1 MAMSTVDYPVLPTNK
16 MRRNYKM
23 SEHHP
28 EHLKR
33 VLKPIHLWA
42 IAVGMVISGQ
52 YFGWSYGLESG
63 GPIGLMIAVVIVTVF
78 YTTFIFSYAELST
91 AIPHA
96 GGPSAYARKAMGP
109 FAGFMTGFACLIE
122 FVFAPPAIALAVG
135 GYIHFLVPAIPAM
148 VATVAAFS
156 FFIVLNLAGV
166 KTAAVFELV
175 VTIVAI
181 IGLIIFDGAGIAHVN
196 TANIFTT
203 PALPNGWMGVLAAT
217 PFAIWFY
224 LAVEGGAMAAEEVE
238 NPKKDIPKGFISGI
252 LTLMALTVFTLFI
265 TAGISNYATT
275 DVAKVDFPLP
285 LALGNIYGADSL
297 IAKGVSFIGLFG
309 LIASLH
315 GIIIGYSRQ
324 TFALSRSGYLP
335 KFLSNLSPK
344 KKSPYMAIIVPG
356 IVGILST
363 LGGLA
368 NVVITISA
376 FGAVVLYI
384 LCMITLFKLRK
395 KYPDMNRPYKAAYP
409 IVPGIALVLGIF
421 CAIAFAVAY
430 QDTVIKV
437 ILIFA
442 GAAVY
447 YFLYGRKHILSEEEE
462 FRALDELDSAADLA
476 VTSENS
482 VQQ

>member
-1 MAMSTVDYPVLPTNK
+1 MSK
-16 MRRNYKM
+16 
-23 SEHHP
+23 EQHAP

-63 GPIGLMIAVVIVTVF
+63 GPIGLIIAVVIVTIF

-135 GYIHFLVPAIPAM
+135 GYIHFLIPGVPAM
-148 VATVAAFS
+148 LATVVAFS
-156 FFIVLNLAGV
+156 FFIVLNLFGV
-166 KTAAVFELV
+166 KTAAVFELI
-175 VTIVAI
+175 VTVIAI
-181 IGLIIFDGAGIAHVN
+181 IGLVIYDGAGISHVN
-196 TANIFTT
+196 MANIMTQ
-203 PALPNGWMGVLAAT
+203 PALPNGIMGIFAAV

-238 NPKKDIPKGFISGI
+238 NPQKDIPKGFISGI
-252 LTLMALTVFTLFI
+252 LTLMILTVFTLII
-265 TAGISNYATT
+265 TAGIANYATT

-285 LALGNIYGADSL
+285 LALSGIYGAESM
-297 IAKGVSFIGLFG
+297 IPKIVSFIGLFG
-309 LIASLH
+309 LVASLH

-324 TFALSRSGYLP
+324 TFALARSGYLP
-335 KFLSNLSPK
+335 QFLAVLSPK
-344 KKSPYMAIIVPG
+344 KKVPYMAIIVPG
-356 IVGILST
+356 IVGILAT

-368 NVVITISA
+368 NVVIIISA

-384 LCMITLFKLRK
+384 LSMITWFQLRK
-395 KYPDMNRPYKAAYP
+395 KFPDMHRPYKVSSP
-409 IVPGIALVLGIF
+409 IIPGIALVLGIF
-421 CAIAFAVAY
+421 CAFAFAVANTG
-430 QDTVIKV
+430 TVIKV
-437 ILIFA
+437 VVLFI

-447 YFLYGRKHILSEEEE
+447 YFVYGKNHLLSEEEE
-462 FRALDELDSAADLA
+462 FHALELLDGTEEIS
-476 VTSENS
+476 VTDIEA
-482 VQQ
+482 

>member
-1 MAMSTVDYPVLPTNK
+1 MSN
-16 MRRNYKM
+16 
-23 SEHHP
+23 EHHAP

-52 YFGWSYGLESG
+52 YFGWSYGLEAG
-63 GPIGLMIAVVIVTVF
+63 GPIGLMIAVGIVTVF

-96 GGPSAYARKAMGP
+96 GGPSAYARKAIGP

-135 GYIHFLVPAIPAM
+135 GYIHFLIPGIPAM
-148 VATVAAFS
+148 VATVAAFT
-156 FFIVLNLAGV
+156 FFIALNLLGV
-166 KTAAVFELV
+166 KTAAVFELI
-175 VTIVAI
+175 VTIIAI
-181 IGLIIFDGAGIAHVN
+181 VGLVIYDGAGVSHIN
-196 TANIFTT
+196 MANIMTN
-203 PALPNGWMGVLAAT
+203 PALPKGWMGVLAAT

-238 NPKKDIPKGFISGI
+238 NPQKDIPKGFISGI
-252 LTLMALTVFTLFI
+252 LTLMFLTVFTLII
-265 TAGISNYATT
+265 TAGIANYATT

-285 LALGNIYGADSL
+285 LALSGIYGAESL

-324 TFALSRSGYLP
+324 TFALARSGYLP
-335 KFLSNLSPK
+335 QFLAVLSPK
-344 KKSPYMAIIVPG
+344 KKVPYMAIIVPG
-356 IVGILST
+356 IIGILST

-384 LCMITLFKLRK
+384 LSMITLFKLRK
-395 KYPDMNRPYKAAYP
+395 KYPDMHRPYKSMYP
-409 IVPGIALVLGIF
+409 VVPGIALVLGVF
-421 CAIAFAVAY
+421 CAFAFAVAY
-430 QDTVIKV
+430 KDTVLKV
-437 ILIFA
+437 VLLFI

-447 YFLYGRKHILSEEEE
+447 YFVYGKKHLLSEEEE
-462 FRALDELDSAADLA
+462 FHALELLDGAEGEAAA
-476 VTSENS
+476 EKK
-482 VQQ
+482 

>member
-1 MAMSTVDYPVLPTNK
+1 MSN
-16 MRRNYKM
+16 
-23 SEHHP
+23 EHQAP
-28 EHLKR
+28 EHLKK

-52 YFGWSYGLESG
+52 YFGWSYGLEAG
-63 GPIGLMIAVVIVTVF
+63 GPIGLMIAVAVVTVF

-135 GYIHFLVPAIPAM
+135 GYIHFLVPSVPAM
-148 VATVAAFS
+148 VATVLAFA
-156 FFIVLNLAGV
+156 FFIALNLFGV
-166 KTAAVFELV
+166 KTAAIFELI
-175 VTIVAI
+175 VTIIAI
-181 IGLIIFDGAGIAHVN
+181 VGLVIYDGAAVSHIN
-196 TANIFTT
+196 MANIMTI
-203 PALPNGWMGVLAAT
+203 PALPKGGSGILAAT

-238 NPKKDIPKGFISGI
+238 NPQKDIPKGFISGI
-252 LTLMALTVFTLFI
+252 LTLMFLTVFTLII
-265 TAGISNYATT
+265 TAGIANYATT
-275 DVAKVDFPLP
+275 EVAKVDFPLP
-285 LALGNIYGADSL
+285 LALGGVYGADSL

-315 GIIIGYSRQ
+315 GIITGYSRQ
-324 TFALSRSGYLP
+324 TFALARSGYLP
-335 KFLSNLSPK
+335 KFLAALSPK
-344 KKSPYMAIIVPG
+344 KKVPYMAIIVPG
-356 IVGILST
+356 IVGIIST
-363 LGGLA
+363 FGGLA

-384 LCMITLFKLRK
+384 LSMITWFKLRK
-395 KYPDMNRPYKAAYP
+395 HYPNMHRPYKVSSP
-409 IVPGIALVLGIF
+409 IIPGIALVLGLY
-421 CAIAFAVAY
+421 CAAAFAVAY
-430 QDTVIKV
+430 SDTVIKV

-447 YFLYGRKHILSEEEE
+447 YFVYGKKNLLSEEE
-462 FRALDELDSAADLA
+462 FHALDLLDGTEAEAAA
-476 VTSENS
+476 SNEK
-482 VQQ
+482 